1 MKKIIT
7 IISCISL
14 LLIACKKYQG
24 DLPEIHPVK
33 FQILTSYASQ
43 DLGKLLP
50 KSKIE
55 VTIKN
60 TKNNV
65 LQKYTTS
72 NDGTVLLD
80 SISPGVYDISAMIRI
95 SAADYTALTGESV
108 DNEVVFNA
116 SEKSR
121 TITIE
126 DNQNISLKLI
136 SGSTGPW
143 VIKQIYYAGS
153 NTTTGASF
161 RDQFIEI
168 YNNSDSVL
176 FADSLY
182 IAEALGIQNFTS
194 TNIYRQNNNQYD
206 WSKAQGMPSNI
217 DANNSYIYTRALLMI
232 PGNGSQYPVKPG
244 ESIVLAQTALNHKA
258 PFTGTDGKTITA
270 RDPSLT
276 IDLSGADFE
285 AYYAP
290 FLPKPLA
297 SDIDNPSVPNVDV
310 LSYSGT
316 DLIFDNPGRMGYVI
330 FKNKGTTEIKK
341 LPQYSFPT
349 IAPPQANADKYYQ
362 IPIDFIIDGVE
373 IQPSSAASRVPK
385 KLGASID
392 ALYTYA
398 PNGAYSSQSVIRKTE
413 TTVNGR
419 RILKDTNNS
428 AEDFDYFPLAIPRGF
443 K

>member
-1 MKKIIT
+1 MRKLIIA
-7 IISCISL
+7 ISL
-14 LLIACKKYQG
+14 IILVFTACKKYEG
-24 DLPEIHPVK
+24 DITEIHPVK
-33 FQILTSYASQ
+33 YQVLTSYASQ

-65 LQKYTTS
+65 IQKYTTKS
-72 NDGTVLLD
+72 DGTISLD
-80 SISPGVYDISAMIRI
+80 SISPGVYDISAMIKI
-95 SAADYTALTGESV
+95 PAADYTVLTGENV
-108 DNEVVFNA
+108 EKEVVFNA

-121 TITIE
+121 IITIA

-168 YNNSDSVL
+168 YNNSDSIL
-176 FADSLY
+176 YADSLY
-182 IAEALGIQNFTS
+182 IAEALGIQNLTS
-194 TNIYRQNNNQYD
+194 TNIYRQNNSQYD
-206 WSKAQGMPSNI
+206 WSKAQGMPTNI

-232 PGNGSQYPVKPG
+232 PGTGRQYPVKPG
-244 ESIVLAQTALNHKA
+244 ESIVLAQTALNHRA
-258 PFTGTDGKTITA
+258 PFTGSDGKTITA
-270 RDPSLT
+270 RNPSLT
-276 IDLSGADFE
+276 IDLSSADFE

-290 FLPKPLA
+290 FLPRPLA
-297 SDIDNPSVPNVDV
+297 SDIDNPSVPNVEV

-316 DLIFDNPGRMGYVI
+316 DLIFDNLGRMGYVI
-330 FKNKGTTEIKK
+330 FKNKGTTDIKK
-341 LPQYSFPT
+341 LPQYPYPT
-349 IAPPQANADKYYQ
+349 IAPSLSDADKYFQ
-362 IPIDFIIDGVE
+362 IPIEFIIDGVE

-385 KLGASID
+385 KLGASLD

-398 PNGAYSSQSVIRKTE
+398 PNGAYSSQSVIRKIE
-413 TTVNGR
+413 TTIQGR

-428 AEDFDYFPLAIPRGF
+428 AEDFDFFPLANPRGF